1 MAFKASAHVSP
12 FRLPLEMPSRGAT
25 WPIRAALTAGPAGG
39 LERGREDSFPWPL
52 RYLLGRERHRRN
64 DCIRR
69 AMKMRQCGGLEGDGN
84 THNQDDQGGLSDGRG
99 SFKAKPSDEKNQV

>member
-52 RYLLGRERHRRN
+52 RYLPGRERPGETQVELQRVG
-64 DCIRR
+64 
-69 AMKMRQCGGLEGDGN
+69 CGHPDA
-84 THNQDDQGGLSDGRG
+84 QGHERW
-99 SFKAKPSDEKNQV
+99 ARP